1 MEQPEQLYLQIAS
14 WLKAS
19 GVEMLLSSG
28 SNRVSVLWV

>member
-19 GVEMLLSSG
+19 GVEMLLSG